1 MRSVLDH
8 LLLLLP
14 VWAVLVGLYV
24 FKNAMLAIGL
34 YHVLMVIVLIFAR
47 AVPVVRRL
55 PCGWSSRMGPWLI
68 AAGCCAG
75 VVMYVLRGTILK
87 ACPTTAQF
95 LAYLGLWDGNWL
107 RFAVYFSIVNPLL
120 ETLFWT
126 GHLSSKKL
134 ASLWDDVVFAVYHVL
149 VLAFFFNTLWLF
161 AAFVVL
167 VVASRVWKAVYRA
180 HGGLLVPL
188 LSHAAADASIVIAV
202 SLIRRGM

>member
-14 VWAVLVGLYV
+14 VCAVLVGLYA
-24 FKNAMLAIGL
+24 FKNAVLAIGL
-34 YHVLMVIVLIFAR
+34 YHVLMAVVLIFAR
-47 AVPVVRRL
+47 AAPVAKRL
-55 PCGWSSRMGPWLI
+55 GGGWSTRAGLALI

-75 VVMYVLRGTILK
+75 VITYVLRGAILK
-87 ACPTTAQF
+87 ACPTTGQT
-95 LAYLGLWDGNWL
+95 LAYLGLWDGNWV
-107 RFAVYFSIVNPLL
+107 RFAVYFAIVNPLL

-134 ASLWDDVVFAVYHVL
+134 GTLSDDSVFAVYHIL
-149 VLAFFFNTLWLF
+149 VLAFFFNTPWLF
-161 AAFVVL
+161 AAFL
-167 VVASRVWKAVYRA
+167 ALTVASRVWKAVYRA